1 MTSEA
6 PVGLREKKKAEAR
19 VEIVSAALRLFQKR
33 GFDQVTIDEIAALA
47 NVSRRTFFRY
57 FPTKEDVV
65 LERRRQQLATF
76 RGALDAI
83 DGRADDVVREAFARV
98 AADYQKNKAR
108 ILSER
113 ALLASSRDL
122 RVRDLEIDREFEN
135 AIVDAVTA
143 RTGSRPSDRLAARF
157 FAAAAM
163 GVVRVV
169 VDDWADA
176 GGDADIASLGR
187 RALDAIAELL
197 PTP

>member
-6 PVGLREKKKAEAR
+6 PLGLRERKKAEAR
-19 VEIVSAALRLFQKR
+19 VEIVAAALRLFQKR
-33 GFDQVTIDEIAALA
+33 GYAEVTIDEIAALA

-65 LERRRQQLATF
+65 LERRREQLALF
-76 RGALDAI
+76 RGALGTLE
-83 DGRADDVVREAFARV
+83 GRPVDLVREAFALV

-113 ALLASSRDL
+113 ALLASARDL

-135 AIVDAVTA
+135 AIVDAVVA
-143 RTGSRPSDRLAARF
+143 RTRARPADRLAARF

-169 VDDWADA
+169 VDDWAEA
-176 GGDADIASLGR
+176 GGDADIAALGR